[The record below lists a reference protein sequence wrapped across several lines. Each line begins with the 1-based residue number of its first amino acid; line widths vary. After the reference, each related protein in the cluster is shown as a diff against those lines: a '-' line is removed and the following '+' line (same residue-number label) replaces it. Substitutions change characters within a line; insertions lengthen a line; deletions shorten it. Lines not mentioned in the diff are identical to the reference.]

1 MTHGP
6 LSWRELVERDKQKS
20 EDARGQI
27 KRAAMPVQ
35 ADPVPNRWQLGDK
48 VKKKANSSWRGI
60 VCGFYNTEATPNG
73 YSVASLYEPGSVQV
87 WPEAALEDWDGV
99 MVEDELRAEI
109 TRLTEALRAAE
120 EREKALLSALEE
132 WMFRYFWR
140 VDGMP
145 VEAARIHAQ
154 SRMKIAALVGAKP

>member
-27 KRAAMPVQ
+27 KRAAMQPTPRPQEAVMQ
-35 ADPVPNRWQLGDK
+35 SERTTFEAL
-48 VKKKANSSWRGI
+48 NSALR
-60 VCGFYNTEATPNG
+60 FA
-73 YSVASLYEPGSVQV
+73 ASRSAITSAEELAIM
-87 WPEAALEDWDGV
+87 AAWNARASD
-99 MVEDELRAEI
+99 AEI

>member
-1 MTHGP
+1 MSASPTEGTDMNQIEKVARAIIGP
-6 LSWRELVERDKQKS
+6 HE
-20 EDARGQI
+20 
-27 KRAAMPVQ
+27 
-35 ADPVPNRWQLGDK
+35 PVP
-48 VKKKANSSWRGI
+48 ASSR
-60 VCGFYNTEATPNG
+60 YT
-73 YSVASLYEPGSVQV
+73 L
-87 WPEAALEDWDGV
+87 
-99 MVEDELRAEI
+99 DELREVRWRQITSDERSMALREAKAAIAAMQPAPHEPVGSPAEI

-154 SRMKIAALVGAKP
+154 SRMKIAALAGAKP

>member
-35 ADPVPNRWQLGDK
+35 ADPV
-48 VKKKANSSWRGI
+48 A
-60 VCGFYNTEATPNG
+60 
-73 YSVASLYEPGSVQV
+73 
-87 WPEAALEDWDGV
+87 
-99 MVEDELRAEI
+99 ELRAEI

-120 EREKALLSALEE
+120 ERERVLREALVQHNDRLRSAAE
-132 WMFRYFWR
+132 
-140 VDGMP
+140 V
-145 VEAARIHAQ
+145 AARDGRETNWLSFRGQVRYTLTEYHELVKEA
-154 SRMKIAALVGAKP
+154 RAELERIADE

>member
-35 ADPVPNRWQLGDK
+35 ADPV
-48 VKKKANSSWRGI
+48 A
-60 VCGFYNTEATPNG
+60 
-73 YSVASLYEPGSVQV
+73 
-87 WPEAALEDWDGV
+87 
-99 MVEDELRAEI
+99 ELRAEI

-120 EREKALLSALEE
+120 EREKRLLSALEE

-154 SRMKIAALVGAKP
+154 SRMKIAALVGGEP

>member
-35 ADPVPNRWQLGDK
+35 AEPV
-48 VKKKANSSWRGI
+48 A
-60 VCGFYNTEATPNG
+60 
-73 YSVASLYEPGSVQV
+73 
-87 WPEAALEDWDGV
+87 
-99 MVEDELRAEI
+99 ELRAEI

>member
-35 ADPVPNRWQLGDK
+35 ADPV
-48 VKKKANSSWRGI
+48 A
-60 VCGFYNTEATPNG
+60 
-73 YSVASLYEPGSVQV
+73 
-87 WPEAALEDWDGV
+87 
-99 MVEDELRAEI
+99 ELRAEI

-120 EREKALLSALEE
+120 ERERVLLSALEE

-140 VDGMP
+140 ADGMP

-154 SRMKIAALVGAKP
+154 SRMQIAALAGAKP

>member
-1 MTHGP
+1 MNQIEKVARALCAADPEIRRGDAEHIVQQLVNTE
-6 LSWRELVERDKQKS
+6 WRNYT
-20 EDARGQI
+20 DAAKAAI
-27 KRAAMPVQ
+27 AAMQPAPQEPVDS
-35 ADPVPNRWQLGDK
+35 A
-48 VKKKANSSWRGI
+48 
-60 VCGFYNTEATPNG
+60 
-73 YSVASLYEPGSVQV
+73 
-87 WPEAALEDWDGV
+87 
-99 MVEDELRAEI
+99 AEI

-154 SRMKIAALVGAKP
+154 SRMKIAALAGAKP